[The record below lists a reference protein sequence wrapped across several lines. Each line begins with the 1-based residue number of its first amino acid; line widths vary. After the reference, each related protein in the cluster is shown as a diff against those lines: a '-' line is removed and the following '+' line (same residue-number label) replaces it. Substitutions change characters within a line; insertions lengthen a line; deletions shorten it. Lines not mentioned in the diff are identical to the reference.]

1 MKKTVLSIF
10 VVLLACN
17 IGIFASG
24 FQINEHG
31 ARAMAMAG
39 AFTGV
44 ANDASTVYYNPAGL
58 TNLKGTHFLAGVT
71 LIAPSAKFTGPTP
84 GTTEY
89 EMESQLFTPFNFYV
103 THAINDDLS
112 VGLGVN
118 NQYGLGTKW
127 SSDWAGRYLAVD
139 TEIRSFYFTPA
150 IAYKFS
156 EIFSIGVG
164 ATIALAD
171 VKIIRNIP
179 QQDPV
184 TGAQKPDAQTKME
197 GDGSAFGFTA
207 GIYLKPSDMISL
219 GLSYRSESSFDFEG
233 DASTD
238 PATLDFTH
246 PLAGPQSIPLPNG
259 PIKAPLTTPQNITF
273 GIGLTPADGLIISA
287 DFQWVGWSSY
297 DKLEVTFE
305 EYDLDPQTA
314 GNQNVS
320 STPRNYEDSF
330 IVRVGAEYM
339 LSPEFALRGGFL
351 YDKNPVQDEYVEPTL
366 PDADRMGLNI
376 GFGYDISSSVKVDFA
391 YLLLLFSEREIT
403 NSAFGFNGTYQNTA
417 HLFGINFGYAIN

>member
-1 MKKTVLSIF
+1 MKKILLSI
-10 VVLLACN
+10 VTLILACN

-31 ARAMAMAG
+31 AKAMAMAG

-58 TNLKGTHFLAGVT
+58 TNLRGTNFLAGVT

-89 EMESQLFTPFNFYV
+89 EMESQVFTPFNFYV
-103 THAINDDLS
+103 THAINEDLS

-127 SSDWAGRYLAVD
+127 PTDWAGRYLAVD
-139 TEIRSFYFTPA
+139 TEIRSFYFTPVV
-150 IAYKFS
+150 AYKFS
-156 EIFSIGVG
+156 DMFSIGVG

-171 VKIIRNIP
+171 VKIIRQLP
-179 QQDPV
+179 LQDPV
-184 TGAQKPDAQTKME
+184 TGAQKPDAQTSLE
-197 GDGSAFGFTA
+197 GDATAIGFTA
-207 GIYLKPSDMISL
+207 GVFVKPSEMVSL

-238 PATLDFTH
+238 PATLDFVH
-246 PLAGPQSIPLPNG
+246 PAAGPQSIPLPNG
-259 PIKAPLTTPQNITF
+259 PVKAPLTTPQNLTF
-273 GIGLTPADGLIISA
+273 GIGLYPTEGLIISA

-305 EYDLDPQTA
+305 NYDLDPQTA

-330 IVRVGAEYM
+330 IARVGAEYM
-339 LSPEFALRGGFL
+339 LSPEFALRGGFI
-351 YDKNPVQDEYVEPTL
+351 YDNNPVQDEYVEPTL
-366 PDADRMGLNI
+366 PDADRIGINI

-403 NSAFGFNGTYQNTA
+403 NSAFGFNGTYSNIA